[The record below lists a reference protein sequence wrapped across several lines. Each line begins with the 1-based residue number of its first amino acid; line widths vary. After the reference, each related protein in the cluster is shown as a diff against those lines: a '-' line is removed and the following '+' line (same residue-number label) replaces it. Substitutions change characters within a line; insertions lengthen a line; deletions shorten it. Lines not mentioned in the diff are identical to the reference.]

1 MPDNSALASTT
12 NLLHPRQV
20 EEMRGLKAQKE
31 GLLAQPGY
39 IRQQIADPNAIL
51 KDIRDI
57 DRVLDREAPKPYT
70 ARDELDS
77 AIKLEGELRSAWLD
91 GMPTQTEMRRNPP
104 GAVDKHR
111 LWESKHKTDVLTW
124 KHVRRRLHA
133 SGVSDS
139 GLSDES
145 DVSNVEK
152 FRPGTHSGQM
162 TMDGAQIPQVRTI
175 FQAPPGA
182 APAVVFDDGDITT
195 LSGLDPELADNLA
208 FLDNDQRAKL
218 KAILDQA
225 RETPAAEPVAEK
237 PRGPGRPRK
246 VPQEG

>member
-20 EEMRGLKAQKE
+20 EEMKSLKAQKE
-31 GLLAQPGY
+31 NLLAQPGY
-39 IRQQIADPNAIL
+39 VRQQIADPNAIL

-70 ARDELDS
+70 AREELDG
-77 AIKLEGELRSAWLD
+77 AIKLEGELRGAWLD

-111 LWESKHKTDVLTW
+111 LWERNHKTDVLTW

-152 FRPGTHSGQM
+152 FRPTAHSGQM
-162 TMDGAQIPQVRTI
+162 GMDGAQIPQVRTI
-175 FQAPPGA
+175 FQAPVGA
-182 APAVVFDDGDITT
+182 APVVVFDDGDLVT
-195 LSGLDPELADNLA
+195 LSGLYPEMADKLA
-208 FLDNDQRAKL
+208 FLDNDQRAQL
-218 KAILDQA
+218 KVILDQA
-225 RETPAAEPVAEK
+225 RDTPAVESIAEK

-246 VPQEG
+246 APQEG